1 MGHSVGAS
9 DYCVGMVILMQMKG
23 RRKESQ
29 QTGGNR
35 AGDEGPRGGQV

>member
-9 DYCVGMVILMQMKG
+9 DYCVGMVILMQMEG
-23 RRKESQ
+23 RRE